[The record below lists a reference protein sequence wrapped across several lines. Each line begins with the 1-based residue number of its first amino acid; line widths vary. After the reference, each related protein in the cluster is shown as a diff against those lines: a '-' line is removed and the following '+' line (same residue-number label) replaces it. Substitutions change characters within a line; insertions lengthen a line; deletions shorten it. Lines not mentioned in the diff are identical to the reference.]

1 MNIKEIINKKR
12 LGCELNKNEISY
24 VVNGYVKGEIP
35 DYQMSALLMAICT
48 RDMTFFETLNLTDVM
63 LKSGDILDL
72 SSIDGI
78 VVDKHS
84 TGGIGDKVT
93 LILAPLLASLGVKVA
108 KMSGRGLGYTGGTID
123 KLESISNFNVN
134 LKDEE
139 FINEVNDIGMA
150 ITSPTSELDIAD
162 KKIYSLRDATS
173 TVESIPLIASS
184 IMSKK
189 LASNADIIVID
200 VKVGDGALLK
210 TKKDAI
216 KLAHYLV
223 DIGSHYNKKVFCV
236 LTNMSEPLGYN
247 VGNKLEV
254 IEAIDALKG
263 NGCKDL
269 MEVVYTIASIIISNV
284 NNISLNDACNMAITN
299 INNKKAYN
307 KFIEF
312 IEYQNGDINNI
323 KTNCKVET
331 IFSNKSGY
339 INSIDAEKIGRFAL
353 ELGAGRIRKEDKI
366 DYDVGISLNKK
377 VGDYVKDGD
386 ILARIYYNEKEI
398 DINDFREC
406 FKYSLEKT
414 EIKNIYGMI
423 KCKDV

>member
-84 TGGIGDKVT
+84 TGGVGDKVT

-398 DINDFREC
+398 DINYFREC
-406 FKYSLEKT
+406 FKFSLEKT

>member
-377 VGDYVKDGD
+377 VGDYVQDGD

-398 DINDFREC
+398 DINYFREC
-406 FKYSLEKT
+406 FKFSLEKT

-423 KCKDV
+423 KCKNV